1 MKAIT
6 HNILI
11 CNIKKC
17 EESKKNFPFII
28 IANKVESKPSKF
40 DIELTK
46 KLYESLDKMAL
57 NEFCKDLNMVK
68 YDFTKIDDN
77 IKKENEFW
85 GYVHKVIDETLIIEG
100 NLKCPNCQREF
111 PIINGIPDMVLRDDE
126 M

>member
-6 HNILI
+6 HNILM

-28 IANKVESKPSKF
+28 IANKIENKVSKF
-40 DIELTK
+40 DINLTK
-46 KLYESLDKMAL
+46 KIYDSLDKEAL
-57 NEFCKDLNMVK
+57 NEFCKDLNIVK
-68 YDFTKIDDN
+68 YDFTKEDDN
-77 IKKENEFW
+77 IKNQNEFW
-85 GYVHKVIDETLIIEG
+85 EYVHKVIVETLVVEG

-111 PIINGIPDMVLRDDE
+111 PIINGIVDMVLRDDE

>member
-28 IANKVESKPSKF
+28 ITNKVENKASKF
-40 DIELTK
+40 DINLTK
-46 KLYESLDKMAL
+46 KIYESLDKEAL
-57 NEFCKDLNMVK
+57 NEFCKDLNIVK
-68 YDFTKIDDN
+68 YDFTKVDDN
-77 IKKENEFW
+77 VKNQNEFW
-85 GYVHKVIDETLIIEG
+85 EYVHKVIDETLVVEG

-111 PIINGIPDMVLRDDE
+111 PIINGIVDMVLRDDE

>member
-28 IANKVESKPSKF
+28 IANKVENKASKF
-40 DIELTK
+40 DINLTK
-46 KLYESLDKMAL
+46 KIYESLDKEAL
-57 NEFCKDLNMVK
+57 NEFCKDLNIAK
-68 YDFTKIDDN
+68 YDFTKVDDN
-77 IKKENEFW
+77 IKNQNEFW
-85 GYVHKVIDETLIIEG
+85 EFVHKVIDETLVLEG

-111 PIINGIPDMVLRDDE
+111 PIINGIVDMVLRDDE

>member
-6 HNILI
+6 HNILM

-28 IANKVESKPSKF
+28 IANKIENKVSKF
-40 DIELTK
+40 DINLTK
-46 KLYESLDKMAL
+46 KIYDSLDKEAL
-57 NEFCKDLNMVK
+57 NEFCKDLNIVK
-68 YDFTKIDDN
+68 YDFTKVDDKVKN
-77 IKKENEFW
+77 QNEFW
-85 GYVHKVIDETLIIEG
+85 EYVHKVIDETLVVEG

-111 PIINGIPDMVLRDDE
+111 PIINGIVDMVLRDDE

>member
-28 IANKVESKPSKF
+28 IANKVESKASKF

-57 NEFCKDLNMVK
+57 NEFCKDLNIVK

-85 GYVHKVIDETLIIEG
+85 EYVHKVIDETLIIEG

>member
-6 HNILI
+6 HNLLI

-28 IANKVESKPSKF
+28 IPNKVENKPSKF
-40 DIELTK
+40 DIDLTK
-46 KLYESLDKMAL
+46 KLFEQLDKEAL

-77 IKKENEFW
+77 IQKETEFW
-85 GYVHKVIDETLIIEG
+85 EYVHKVIDETLIIEG

-111 PIINGIPDMVLRDDE
+111 PIINGIADMVLRDDE

>member
-6 HNILI
+6 HNILM

-28 IANKVESKPSKF
+28 IANKVENKSSKF
-40 DIELTK
+40 DINLTK
-46 KLYESLDKMAL
+46 KIYESLDKEAL
-57 NEFCKDLNMVK
+57 NEFCKDLNIVK
-68 YDFTKIDDN
+68 YDFTKVDDN
-77 IKKENEFW
+77 IKNQNEFW
-85 GYVHKVIDETLIIEG
+85 EYVHKVIDETLVVEG

-111 PIINGIPDMVLRDDE
+111 PIINGIVDMVLRDDE

>member
-6 HNILI
+6 HNILM

-28 IANKVESKPSKF
+28 IANKIENKVSKF
-40 DIELTK
+40 DINLTK
-46 KLYESLDKMAL
+46 KIYDSLDKEAL
-57 NEFCKDLNMVK
+57 NEFSKDLNIVK
-68 YDFTKIDDN
+68 YDFTKVDDN
-77 IKKENEFW
+77 IKNQNEFW
-85 GYVHKVIDETLIIEG
+85 EYVHKVIDETLVVEG

-111 PIINGIPDMVLRDDE
+111 PIINGIVDMVLRDDE

>member
-28 IANKVESKPSKF
+28 IANKVENKASKF
-40 DIELTK
+40 DINLTK
-46 KLYESLDKMAL
+46 KIYESLDKEAL
-57 NEFCKDLNMVK
+57 NEFCKDLNIVK
-68 YDFTKIDDN
+68 YDFTKVDDN
-77 IKKENEFW
+77 IKNQNEFW
-85 GYVHKVIDETLIIEG
+85 EYVHKIIDETLVVEG

-111 PIINGIPDMVLRDDE
+111 PIINGIVDMVLRDDE

>member
-6 HNILI
+6 HNILV

-28 IANKVESKPSKF
+28 IANKVENKVSPF
-40 DIELTK
+40 DINLTK
-46 KLYESLDKMAL
+46 IMYESLDKEAL
-57 NEFCKDLNMVK
+57 NEFCKDLNIFK
-68 YDFTKIDDN
+68 YDFTKVDDDV
-77 IKKENEFW
+77 KKGNEFW
-85 GYVHKVIDETLIIEG
+85 EYVHKVIDETLIVEG

-111 PIINGIPDMVLRDDE
+111 PIINGIVDMVLRDDE

>member
-6 HNILI
+6 HNLLI

-28 IANKVESKPSKF
+28 IQNKVENKPSKF
-40 DIELTK
+40 DIDLTK
-46 KLYESLDKMAL
+46 KLYEQLDKEAL

-77 IKKENEFW
+77 IQKETEFW
-85 GYVHKVIDETLIIEG
+85 EYVHKVIDETLIIEG

-111 PIINGIPDMVLRDDE
+111 PIINGIADMVLREDE

>member
-6 HNILI
+6 HNILV

-17 EESKKNFPFII
+17 EDSKKNYPFII
-28 IANKVESKPSKF
+28 IANKIENKPSEF
-40 DIELTK
+40 DIDLTK
-46 KLYESLDKMAL
+46 KIYESLDKEGL
-57 NEFCKDLNMVK
+57 NQFCKDLNLVK

-77 IKKENEFW
+77 ILKEKEFW
-85 GYVHKVIDETLIIEG
+85 EYVHKITDETLIIEG

-111 PIINGIPDMVLRDDE
+111 PIINGIVDMVLRDDE

>member
-6 HNILI
+6 HNILM

-28 IANKVESKPSKF
+28 LANNIENKVSKF
-40 DIELTK
+40 DINLTK
-46 KLYESLDKMAL
+46 KIYDSLDKEAL
-57 NEFCKDLNMVK
+57 NEFCKDLNIVK

-85 GYVHKVIDETLIIEG
+85 EYIHKVIDETLIIEG
-100 NLKCPNCQREF
+100 NLKCPNCKREF

>member
-28 IANKVESKPSKF
+28 IANKVENKASKF
-40 DIELTK
+40 DINLTK
-46 KLYESLDKMAL
+46 KIYESLDKEAL
-57 NEFCKDLNMVK
+57 NEFCKDLNIVK
-68 YDFTKIDDN
+68 YDFTKVDDN
-77 IKKENEFW
+77 VKNQNEFW
-85 GYVHKVIDETLIIEG
+85 EYVHKVIDETLVVEG

-111 PIINGIPDMVLRDDE
+111 PIINGIVDMVLRDDE

>member
-28 IANKVESKPSKF
+28 IANKVENKPSKF

-46 KLYESLDKMAL
+46 KLYESLDKEAL

-85 GYVHKVIDETLIIEG
+85 ECVHKVMDETLIIEG
-100 NLKCPNCQREF
+100 NLKCPNCKREF

>member
-28 IANKVESKPSKF
+28 IANKVENKPSKF

-46 KLYESLDKMAL
+46 KLYESLDKEAL

-85 GYVHKVIDETLIIEG
+85 KYVHKVIDETLIIEG

>member
-6 HNILI
+6 HNILM

-28 IANKVESKPSKF
+28 IANKIENKVSKF
-40 DIELTK
+40 DINLTK
-46 KLYESLDKMAL
+46 KIYDSLDREAL
-57 NEFCKDLNMVK
+57 NVFCKDLNIVK
-68 YDFTKIDDN
+68 YDFTKVDDN
-77 IKKENEFW
+77 IKNQNEFW
-85 GYVHKVIDETLIIEG
+85 EYVHKVIDETLVVEG

-111 PIINGIPDMVLRDDE
+111 PIINGIVDMVLRDDE

>member
-28 IANKVESKPSKF
+28 IANKVENKASKF
-40 DIELTK
+40 DINLTK
-46 KLYESLDKMAL
+46 KIYESLDKEAL
-57 NEFCKDLNMVK
+57 NEFCKDLNIVK
-68 YDFTKIDDN
+68 YDFTKVDDN
-77 IKKENEFW
+77 IKNQNEFW
-85 GYVHKVIDETLIIEG
+85 EYVHKVIDETLVVEG

-111 PIINGIPDMVLRDDE
+111 PIINGIVDMVLRDDE

>member
-6 HNILI
+6 HNILV

-17 EESKKNFPFII
+17 EENKKNFPFII
-28 IANKVESKPSKF
+28 IANKVENKVSPF
-40 DIELTK
+40 DINLTK
-46 KLYESLDKMAL
+46 KMYESLDKEAL
-57 NEFCKDLNMVK
+57 NEFCKDLNIFK
-68 YDFTKIDDN
+68 YDFTKVDDD

-85 GYVHKVIDETLIIEG
+85 EYVHKVIDETLIIEG

-111 PIINGIPDMVLRDDE
+111 PIINGIVDMVLRDDE

>member
-6 HNILI
+6 HNLLV

-28 IANKVESKPSKF
+28 IANKVENKVSNF
-40 DIELTK
+40 DINLTK
-46 KLYESLDKMAL
+46 KLFESLDKEAL
-57 NEFCKDLNMVK
+57 NEFCKDLNIFK
-68 YDFTKIDDN
+68 YDFTKLDDN

-85 GYVHKVIDETLIIEG
+85 EYVHKVIDETLIIEG

-111 PIINGIPDMVLRDDE
+111 PIINGIVDMVLRDDE

>member
-6 HNILI
+6 HNILM

-28 IANKVESKPSKF
+28 IANKVENKASKF
-40 DIELTK
+40 DINLTK
-46 KLYESLDKMAL
+46 KIYESLDKEAL
-57 NEFCKDLNMVK
+57 NEFCKDLNIVK
-68 YDFTKIDDN
+68 YDFTKVDDKVKN
-77 IKKENEFW
+77 QNEFW
-85 GYVHKVIDETLIIEG
+85 EYVHKVIDETLVVEG

-111 PIINGIPDMVLRDDE
+111 PIINGIVDMVLRDDE

>member
-28 IANKVESKPSKF
+28 IANKVENKVSPF
-40 DIELTK
+40 DINLTK
-46 KLYESLDKMAL
+46 KMYESLDKEAL
-57 NEFCKDLNMVK
+57 NEFCKDLNIVK
-68 YDFTKIDDN
+68 YDFTKVDDN
-77 IKKENEFW
+77 IKNQNEFW
-85 GYVHKVIDETLIIEG
+85 EYVHKVIDETLIVEG

-111 PIINGIPDMVLRDDE
+111 PIINGIVDMVLRDDE

>member
-28 IANKVESKPSKF
+28 IANKVENKPSKL

-46 KLYESLDKMAL
+46 KLYESLDKEAL

-85 GYVHKVIDETLIIEG
+85 EYVHKVIDETLIIEG

-111 PIINGIPDMVLRDDE
+111 PIINGIPDLVLRDDE

>member
-6 HNILI
+6 HNILM

-28 IANKVESKPSKF
+28 IANKIENKVSKF
-40 DIELTK
+40 DINLTK
-46 KLYESLDKMAL
+46 KIYESLDKEAL
-57 NEFCKDLNMVK
+57 NEFCKDLNIVK
-68 YDFTKIDDN
+68 YDFTKVDDKVKN
-77 IKKENEFW
+77 QNEFW
-85 GYVHKVIDETLIIEG
+85 EYVHKVIDETLVVEG

-111 PIINGIPDMVLRDDE
+111 PIINGIVDMVLRDDE

>member
-6 HNILI
+6 HNLLV

-28 IANKVESKPSKF
+28 IANKVENKVSNF
-40 DIELTK
+40 DINLTK
-46 KLYESLDKMAL
+46 KLFESLDKEAL
-57 NEFCKDLNMVK
+57 NEFCKDLNIFK
-68 YDFTKIDDN
+68 YDFTKLDDN
-77 IKKENEFW
+77 IKKENEFCE
-85 GYVHKVIDETLIIEG
+85 YVHKVIDETLIIEG

-111 PIINGIPDMVLRDDE
+111 PIINGIVDMVLRDDE

>member
-28 IANKVESKPSKF
+28 IANKVENKPSIF

-46 KLYESLDKMAL
+46 KLYESLDKEAL

-85 GYVHKVIDETLIIEG
+85 EYVHKVIDETLIIEG

>member
-6 HNILI
+6 HNILV

-17 EESKKNFPFII
+17 EDSKKNYPFII
-28 IANKVESKPSKF
+28 IANKIENKPSEF
-40 DIELTK
+40 DIDLTK
-46 KLYESLDKMAL
+46 KIYESLDKEGL
-57 NEFCKDLNMVK
+57 NQFCKDLNLVK

-77 IKKENEFW
+77 ILKEKEFW
-85 GYVHKVIDETLIIEG
+85 EYVHKIIDETLIIEG

-111 PIINGIPDMVLRDDE
+111 PIINGIADMVLRDDE